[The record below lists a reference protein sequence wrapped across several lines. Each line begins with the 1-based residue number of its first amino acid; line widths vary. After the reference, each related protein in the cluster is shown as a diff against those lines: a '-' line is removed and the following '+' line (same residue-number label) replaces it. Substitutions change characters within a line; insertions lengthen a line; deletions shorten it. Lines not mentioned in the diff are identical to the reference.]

1 MYRFLLS
8 PRWLGGLAL
17 AAVVAAVC
25 VLLGTWQWDRREQ
38 AAARNAAVVA
48 NYDAAPV
55 PVQDVAAVVDGV
67 LPDGSEWTPVTA
79 RGRYLAEHTLLVR
92 NRPLDG
98 RPGYHV
104 LVPLRLETGGVLVVD
119 RGWVP
124 TGATGLEPDVVP
136 PPPEGQVEV
145 VVRLRPPEPPA
156 DRDAPPGQV
165 DRIDTA
171 RVADLL
177 PGEDVLAGAYGVLA
191 SEQRAPDVAPVLLPR
206 PQTTEGPHLSYSLQW
221 FVFAAGAFV
230 AYGVLARRTAR
241 DHGSTPAARP
251 RHRPSA
257 EDEEDA
263 LVDAA
268 NAGDHG
274 RSGRLGGR
282 SGHG

>member
-1 MYRFLLS
+1 MYRFLLT
-8 PRWLGGLAL
+8 PRWIGGLAL

-38 AAARNAAVVA
+38 AAARNAPVVA

-55 PVQDVAAVVDGV
+55 PVQDVPAVGDDV
-67 LPDGSEWTPVTA
+67 LPDEAEWTPVTA
-79 RGRYLAEHTLLVR
+79 SGTYLAERTLLVR
-92 NRPLDG
+92 NRPLNG

-104 LVPLRLETGGVLVVD
+104 LVPLRLASGGVLVVD

-136 PPPEGQVEV
+136 PPPDGEVEV

-156 DRDAPPGQV
+156 ERDAPPGQV
-165 DRIDTA
+165 HRIDPA

-177 PGEDVLAGAYGVLA
+177 PGEDVVGGAYGVLA
-191 SEQRAPDVAPVLLPR
+191 SEQPGPDVAPVLLPR
-206 PQTTEGPHLSYSLQW
+206 PETTEGPHLSYSLQW

-241 DHGSTPAARP
+241 DLGAAPAARP

-274 RSGRLGGR
+274 RFDRLGGR